1 MSSGFISLLDEKRI
15 SFGISTITPNELS
28 ILENDG
34 KFWMHFMR
42 IKITNGVN
50 DLKFLLQIVMLMSKL
65 VVTILLFI
73 LVSMQPSIKVY
84 FLHYV
89 LMDK

>member
-1 MSSGFISLLDEKRI
+1 MHSGFISLLDEKGI

-50 DLKFLLQIVMLMSKL
+50 FFKFLLQNVMLISKL

-73 LVSMQPSIKVY
+73 LVSM
-84 FLHYV
+84 
-89 LMDK
+89 